1 MKKSNTQERLKLIM
15 EEKNLRQVDLLNK
28 CMPYCKKYNVRLG
41 RNDISQYVSGKAEP
55 TQIRL
60 SILAEAL
67 NVTETWLMGYDV
79 EREPTFQFST
89 LEKELITA
97 YRNKPEMQSAVNTLL
112 GISNNSQ
119 RTVEYPMA
127 ARTNAKKIKLSAQE
141 IESLRKAKEYNED
154 I

>member
-112 GISNNSQ
+112 GISDNSQ
-119 RTVEYPMA
+119 KTVEYPMA

-141 IESLRKAKEYNED
+141 VESLKKAKEYNED

>member
-1 MKKSNTQERLKLIM
+1 M
-15 EEKNLRQVDLLNK
+15 
-28 CMPYCKKYNVRLG
+28 
-41 RNDISQYVSGKAEP
+41 
-55 TQIRL
+55 

-79 EREPTFQFST
+79 EREPNFRFSS
-89 LEKELITA
+89 LEKELVTA

-119 RTVEYPMA
+119 RAVEYPMA

-141 IESLRKAKEYNED
+141 VESLKKAKEYNED

>member
-1 MKKSNTQERLKLIM
+1 MDTKDILKSKRKELNLSQKEVADYVGVSEATVSRWESGNIANMGRDKIALLSEILKISPS
-15 EEKNLRQVDLLNK
+15 VIAGYADI
-28 CMPYCKKYNVRLG
+28 
-41 RNDISQYVSGKAEP
+41 NDFEVP
-55 TQIRL
+55 F
-60 SILAEAL
+60 ILTKE
-67 NVTETWLMGYDV
+67 
-79 EREPTFQFST
+79 
-89 LEKELITA
+89 EKELVTA

-141 IESLRKAKEYNED
+141 VESLKKAKEYNED

>member
-1 MKKSNTQERLKLIM
+1 MDTKDILKSKRKELNLSQKEVADYVGVSEATVSRWESGNIANMGRDKIALLSKILKISPS
-15 EEKNLRQVDLLNK
+15 VIAGYADI
-28 CMPYCKKYNVRLG
+28 
-41 RNDISQYVSGKAEP
+41 NDFEIP
-55 TQIRL
+55 F
-60 SILAEAL
+60 ILTKE
-67 NVTETWLMGYDV
+67 
-79 EREPTFQFST
+79 
-89 LEKELITA
+89 EKELITA

-141 IESLRKAKEYNED
+141 VENLKKAKEYNED

>member
-1 MKKSNTQERLKLIM
+1 MDTKDILKSKRKELNLSQKEVADYVGVSEATVSRWESGNIANMGRDKIALLSKILKLSPSVIAGYA
-15 EEKNLRQVDLLNK
+15 DI
-28 CMPYCKKYNVRLG
+28 
-41 RNDISQYVSGKAEP
+41 NDFETP
-55 TQIRL
+55 F
-60 SILAEAL
+60 ILTKE
-67 NVTETWLMGYDV
+67 
-79 EREPTFQFST
+79 
-89 LEKELITA
+89 EKELVTA

-141 IESLRKAKEYNED
+141 VESLKKAKEYNED

>member
-1 MKKSNTQERLKLIM
+1 MDTKDILKSKRKELNLSQKEVADYVGVSEATVSRWESGNIANMGRDKIALLSEILKISPS
-15 EEKNLRQVDLLNK
+15 VIAGYADI
-28 CMPYCKKYNVRLG
+28 
-41 RNDISQYVSGKAEP
+41 NDFEVP
-55 TQIRL
+55 F
-60 SILAEAL
+60 ILTKE
-67 NVTETWLMGYDV
+67 
-79 EREPTFQFST
+79 
-89 LEKELITA
+89 EKELITA

-141 IESLRKAKEYNED
+141 VESLKKAKEYNED

>member
-79 EREPTFQFST
+79 EREPTFQFSA

-97 YRNKPEMQSAVNTLL
+97 YRNKPEMQEAVNTLL

-141 IESLRKAKEYNED
+141 VESLKKAKEYNED